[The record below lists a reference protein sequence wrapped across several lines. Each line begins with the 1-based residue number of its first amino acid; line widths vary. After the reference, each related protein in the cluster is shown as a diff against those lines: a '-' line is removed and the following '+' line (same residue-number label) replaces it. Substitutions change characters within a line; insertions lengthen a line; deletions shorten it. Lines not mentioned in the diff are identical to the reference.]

1 MFQNYSIYQE
11 VAVQSSSP
19 MKLIL
24 MLYEGAINF
33 LNKAI
38 QCGNEGDVKNKNVYA
53 NKARDIIVELNQA
66 LNMDE
71 GGELA
76 TGLRRIYRFMNW
88 HLTQANWRNEN
99 KGLVEVKQMLT
110 YLMEGWEDAYGQAK
124 EVTFPG
130 ESRLS
135 GMTV

>member
-1 MFQNYSIYQE
+1 MLSSYSLYQE

-19 MKLIL
+19 MKLVL

-38 QCGNEGDVKNKNVYA
+38 QYGKEGDVKNKNIYA

-66 LNMDE
+66 LNME
-71 GGELA
+71 AGGELA

-88 HLTQANWRNEN
+88 HLTQANWRNET

-110 YLMEGWEDAYGQAK
+110 YLMEGWEDAYGQTK
-124 EVTFPG
+124 EEDLPAQG
-130 ESRLS
+130 RL
-135 GMTV
+135 GGLAV